1 MFRLFLVETSCL
13 GQIQHLVNLSL
24 FTSIVAVFSFFFC
37 SFYSYKTFF
46 VRVPILKDYPHTP
59 QTFGMQTRQRWSLF
73 PSRNNIFSLVF
84 FDSFYLKLKIF
95 LIRLVTSE
103 KYKLSFFSQLSFLN
117 VQVTGPPKKYYFF
130 SFLVQNTSPSLYTNE
145 TCKSHFNNHSS
156 KVTYC
161 SSLSQLSRKLFY
173 IF

>member
-1 MFRLFLVETSCL
+1 MLNASCQCTEPWNSQAHAVASNTVRDLLFRLFLVETSCL
-13 GQIQHLVNLSL
+13 GQIQHLFNLS
-24 FTSIVAVFSFFFC
+24 FFMIIVAVFSFFS

-95 LIRLVTSE
+95 
-103 KYKLSFFSQLSFLN
+103 
-117 VQVTGPPKKYYFF
+117 
-130 SFLVQNTSPSLYTNE
+130 
-145 TCKSHFNNHSS
+145 
-156 KVTYC
+156 
-161 SSLSQLSRKLFY
+161 
-173 IF
+173 